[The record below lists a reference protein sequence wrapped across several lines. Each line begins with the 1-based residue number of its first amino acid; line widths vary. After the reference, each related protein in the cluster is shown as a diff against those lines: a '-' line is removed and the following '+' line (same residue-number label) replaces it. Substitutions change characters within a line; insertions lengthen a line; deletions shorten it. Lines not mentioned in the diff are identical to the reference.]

1 MKFGKQSIHDLP
13 YNDITELGA
22 IAQQVQQEAEAR
34 GQTLPPPVR
43 LHIGEPSFRT
53 PEHIN
58 QAAIQ
63 TLQSE
68 TLTYG
73 PASGWPWLR
82 EQLAA
87 KIERVNGYQ
96 VGPEHT
102 AIAMGG
108 TGAIQAA
115 LTATVGV
122 GDEVL
127 IPDPHWPQYRMQTAC
142 CDATVVPYP
151 LDPKNEW
158 YPDIAGLERRV
169 TSRTRM
175 LIINSPANPT
185 GAVFP
190 SRLIADLLDFARR
203 HDLYLLSD
211 ECYDEILFE
220 GKHVSPATMLTR
232 QEFESGRFIGIYTF
246 SKSYAMTGWRIGYV
260 VTGTQ
265 LMKTIIDVLN
275 ASYTNISTL
284 VQRAAA
290 AALTGPQACVAEMR
304 NAYCRRRDLAMNLLK
319 EHGRYS
325 YTPHGAFYA
334 LIDVTGPT
342 GAQRT
347 GRQFALD
354 LLHQRNVV
362 VAPGSGFGAVSAPY
376 VRISLAASEDE
387 IERGVQEICAL
398 ADL

>member
-13 YNDITELGA
+13 LNDITSLGV

-34 GQTLPPPVR
+34 GETLPPPVR

-87 KIERVNGYQ
+87 KIERVNGYS

-127 IPDPHWPQYRMQTAC
+127 IPDPHCRSIAC
-142 CDATVVPYP
+142 SSPVV
-151 LDPKNEW
+151 
-158 YPDIAGLERRV
+158 
-169 TSRTRM
+169 T
-175 LIINSPANPT
+175 
-185 GAVFP
+185 
-190 SRLIADLLDFARR
+190 
-203 HDLYLLSD
+203 LLS
-211 ECYDEILFE
+211 CPIHLIHTTNGILI
-220 GKHVSPATMLTR
+220 L
-232 QEFESGRFIGIYTF
+232 
-246 SKSYAMTGWRIGYV
+246 RIWKG
-260 VTGTQ
+260 
-265 LMKTIIDVLN
+265 
-275 ASYTNISTL
+275 
-284 VQRAAA
+284 
-290 AALTGPQACVAEMR
+290 
-304 NAYCRRRDLAMNLLK
+304 
-319 EHGRYS
+319 
-325 YTPHGAFYA
+325 
-334 LIDVTGPT
+334 
-342 GAQRT
+342 
-347 GRQFALD
+347 
-354 LLHQRNVV
+354 
-362 VAPGSGFGAVSAPY
+362 
-376 VRISLAASEDE
+376 
-387 IERGVQEICAL
+387 
-398 ADL
+398 